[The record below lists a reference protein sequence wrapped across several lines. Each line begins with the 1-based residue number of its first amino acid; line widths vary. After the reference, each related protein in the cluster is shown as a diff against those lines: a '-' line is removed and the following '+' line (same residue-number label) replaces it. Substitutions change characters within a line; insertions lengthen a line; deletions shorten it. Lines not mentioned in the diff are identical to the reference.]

1 MLIRIIAAGAL
12 AMLSLGAAQA
22 GTLKDG
28 VWTPNCTP
36 PGDAPEISS
45 KSPKAYNDSAK
56 LIQAWQQNAQT
67 YANCM
72 NTEAKADQGAVV
84 TSANNAVSKL
94 NDQINAM
101 KAANDAAVEKLK
113 KQGGKS

>member
-1 MLIRIIAAGAL
+1 
-12 AMLSLGAAQA
+12 
-22 GTLKDG
+22 
-28 VWTPNCTP
+28 
-36 PGDAPEISS
+36 
-45 KSPKAYNDSAK
+45 
-56 LIQAWQQNAQT
+56 
-67 YANCM
+67 M